1 MRKILIITGPTAS
14 GKTNLALRC
23 AKQLDGEIISADSMQ
38 VYRHLNIGTAKIT
51 KLEMQGIRHH
61 LIDVVNP
68 DQEFSVGQ
76 FVTLARDIIEDI
88 FSHNKV
94 PIIVGG
100 TGLYIK
106 SLIYPYTFASTP
118 KNNDVRQK
126 YKDLLKKNGQDYLY
140 NLLKQKDS
148 VASQKVHPNDT
159 KRVIRALEIIELSG
173 KTKSEQN
180 LENIT
185 PAYDYLLV
193 AIDLDRQV
201 LYDRINK
208 RVDNMFNSG
217 LVNEVKKLI
226 ESKLVTFDCQ
236 SMQAIGYKEF
246 KDYFNGTIGLSQLK
260 DLIKQHSRNYAKRQ
274 LTFIRGFDNV
284 LWLKN
289 IEEIEQTLIHIK
301 KQFKGETK

>member
-88 FSHNKV
+88 FSRNKV

-126 YKDLLKKNGQDYLY
+126 YKDLLEKNGQDYLY

-148 VASQKVHPNDT
+148 IASQKVHPNDT

-217 LVNEVKKLI
+217 LVSEVKKLI

-260 DLIKQHSRNYAKRQ
+260 DLIKRHSRNYAKRQ

>member
-88 FSHNKV
+88 FSRNKV

-126 YKDLLKKNGQDYLY
+126 YKDLLEKNGQDYLY

-148 VASQKVHPNDT
+148 IASQKVHPNDT

-217 LVNEVKKLI
+217 LVSEVKKLI

-246 KDYFNGTIGLSQLK
+246 KDYFNGAIRLSQLK

>member
-14 GKTNLALRC
+14 GKTNFALRC

-88 FSHNKV
+88 FSRNKV

-126 YKDLLKKNGQDYLY
+126 YKDLLEKNGQDYLY

-148 VASQKVHPNDT
+148 IASQKVHPNDT

-217 LVNEVKKLI
+217 LVSEVKKLI

-260 DLIKQHSRNYAKRQ
+260 DLIKRHSRNYAKRQ

>member
-14 GKTNLALRC
+14 GKTNFALRC

-38 VYRHLNIGTAKIT
+38 VYRHLNIGTAKIK

-88 FSHNKV
+88 FSRNKV

-126 YKDLLKKNGQDYLY
+126 YKDLLEKNGQDYLY

>member
-14 GKTNLALRC
+14 GKTKLALRC

-88 FSHNKV
+88 FSRNKV

-126 YKDLLKKNGQDYLY
+126 YKDLLEKNGQDYLY

-148 VASQKVHPNDT
+148 IASQKVHPNDT

-180 LENIT
+180 LENIA

-217 LVNEVKKLI
+217 LVSEVKKLI

>member
-88 FSHNKV
+88 FSRNKV

-106 SLIYPYTFASTP
+106 SLIYPYTFANTP

-126 YKDLLKKNGQDYLY
+126 YKDLLEKNGQDYLY

-148 VASQKVHPNDT
+148 IASQKVHPNDT

-208 RVDNMFNSG
+208 RVDNMFNNG
-217 LVNEVKKLI
+217 LVSEVKKLI

-246 KDYFNGTIGLSQLK
+246 KDYFNGAIGLSQLK
-260 DLIKQHSRNYAKRQ
+260 ELIKQHSRNYAKRQ

-289 IEEIEQTLIHIK
+289 IDEIEQTLIHIK

>member
-88 FSHNKV
+88 FSRNKV

-126 YKDLLKKNGQDYLY
+126 YKDLLEKNGQDYLY

-148 VASQKVHPNDT
+148 IASQKVHPNDT

-217 LVNEVKKLI
+217 LVSEVKKLI

>member
-38 VYRHLNIGTAKIT
+38 VYRHLNIGTAKIK

-88 FSHNKV
+88 FSRNKV

-126 YKDLLKKNGQDYLY
+126 YKDLLEKNGQDYLY

-148 VASQKVHPNDT
+148 VACQKVHPNDT

-217 LVNEVKKLI
+217 LVSEVKKLI

-246 KDYFNGTIGLSQLK
+246 KDYFNGAIGLSQLK
-260 DLIKQHSRNYAKRQ
+260 DLIKRHSRNYAKRQ